1 MWDLVAL
8 IGDLLFPFR
17 SSSDKRRL
25 PEWVAWTL
33 LSLLAVA
40 VCVLIWSFAHSG

>member
-1 MWDLVAL
+1 MWDLIAL
-8 IGDLLFPFR
+8 IGDLFFPFS
-17 SSSDKRRL
+17 SSSDERRL

-40 VCVLIWSFAHSG
+40 VCVLIWSLVRS